1 MTAALVK
8 LLQQVVVRCQVN
20 ASQSVLVTDFGYA
33 PCTELIECVEA
44 QPSDA
49 VMPEMRLI
57 VFVDDLLDELVLGLC
72 HRSLTAFPYQ
82 HDEVFQKSQLLD
94 IPFLSL
100 YLKGIHRDGMLF
112 SIGYVFATEIFAQSL
127 VGVSRIDQHDV
138 GVLLMGL
145 AYHGIDVKT
154 LAAA

>member
-1 MTAALVK
+1 
-8 LLQQVVVRCQVN
+8 
-20 ASQSVLVTDFGYA
+20 
-33 PCTELIECVEA
+33 
-44 QPSDA
+44 
-49 VMPEMRLI
+49 MPEMRLI

-145 AYHGIDVKT
+145 AYH
-154 LAAA
+154 